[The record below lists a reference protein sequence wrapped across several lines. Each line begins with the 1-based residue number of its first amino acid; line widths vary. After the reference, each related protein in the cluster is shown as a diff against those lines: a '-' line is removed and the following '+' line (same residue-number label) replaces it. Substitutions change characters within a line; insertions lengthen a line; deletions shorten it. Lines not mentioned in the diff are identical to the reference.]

1 MTDQSSIKLP
11 EASRR
16 RFLQGAGATSLG
28 LVVGF
33 HWLPRTA
40 LAQAKAAGEPQ
51 MMNAF
56 IRIAPDNTVTVL
68 SKHLEMGQGVYTGLS
83 TIVAEELD
91 ADWSQMRAE
100 GAPADAKTYANLAF
114 GMQGTGGSTA
124 IANSY
129 DQLRKA
135 GATARAMLVAAA
147 AEQWKVPAQDIT
159 VSKGV
164 VSHAGSGRKASFGQL
179 AAKAATMTPPAEVPL
194 KDPAKFVY
202 IGKKVARIDSRAKGN
217 GTAQYTIDVKLP
229 GMLTALLQ
237 RAPQFGATVKSFD
250 AGKAKAVPGV
260 VDVVQISNGVAV
272 VAKNFWSAKLGRE
285 ALTVEWDDA
294 AAEKR
299 GSDQILAEY
308 KELAKKPGL
317 PARKEGNVDE
327 AFAKAAKII
336 EASYDFPY
344 LAHAPME
351 PLDVVVKLDTQGAD
365 IRGCEIWAG
374 DQFQTPDQ
382 MNAAR
387 VLGLKP
393 EQVKINTLFAGGSF
407 GRRATTMSDYI
418 VEGAEIAKAIGAK
431 EGTRGAPV
439 KLMWTRE
446 DDIQG
451 GRYRPMYHHVLKAG
465 VDAQGNITAWQHRIV
480 GQSIIAGTPFEQVMV
495 KDGID
500 ATSVEGAAN
509 LPYAIP
515 NMSVELHTTR
525 TGVTVLWWR
534 SVGSTHT
541 AFATEVF
548 LDEIAAATGQDP
560 VALRRKLLTRHPR
573 HLGVLNLAAE
583 KAGWG
588 KPLPAGRLRGI
599 AVHESFSSYVAEVAE
614 VSLKP
619 DGSWKVE
626 KIVAAVDCGQ
636 PINPDIIRAQ
646 VESGIGFGLSATIK
660 PGISLSNGTVEQSNF
675 HDYEVLRIHEMPQVE
690 VHIVP
695 SREKPTGIGE
705 PGTPPVAPAVANA
718 LMSGTKQVYRAL
730 PLPATATKSA

>member
-1 MTDQSSIKLP
+1 MTDQTKIALP
-11 EASRR
+11 ATSRR

-33 HWLPRTA
+33 HWAPRNA
-40 LAQAKAAGEPQ
+40 MAQAAAAPT

-68 SKHLEMGQGVYTGLS
+68 SKHLEMGQGVYTGLA

-91 ADWSQMRAE
+91 ADWAQIRAE
-100 GAPADAKTYANLAF
+100 GAPADAKLYNNLAF
-114 GMQGTGGSTA
+114 GPVQGTGGSTA
-124 IANSY
+124 IANSW

-135 GATARAMLVAAA
+135 GATARALLVAAA
-147 AEQWKVPAQDIT
+147 AEQWKVPAAEIT
-159 VSKGV
+159 VNKGV
-164 VSHAGSGRKASFGQL
+164 VSHKSGKKASFGQL
-179 AAKAATMTPPAEVPL
+179 AANAATMTPPAEVQL
-194 KDPAKFVY
+194 KDPAKFQY
-202 IGKKVARIDSRAKGN
+202 IGKSVARLDSRAKST
-217 GTAQYTIDVKLP
+217 GTAQFTIDVKLP

-237 RAPQFGATVKSFD
+237 RAPLFGATVKSFD
-250 AGKAKAVPGV
+250 ATKAKAVPGV

-272 VAKNFWSAKLGRE
+272 LAKNFWAAKLGRE
-285 ALTVEWDDA
+285 ALAIEWDETN
-294 AAEKR
+294 AEKR
-299 GSDQILAEY
+299 GTEQILAEY

-317 PARKEGNVDE
+317 PARKEGNIEE
-327 AFAKAAKII
+327 AFAKAAKVI
-336 EASYDFPY
+336 EATYDFPY

-351 PLDVVVKLDTQGAD
+351 PLDCVVTYDANGA
-365 IRGCEIWAG
+365 EIWAG
-374 DQFQTPDQ
+374 DQFQTIDQ

-407 GRRATTMSDYI
+407 GRRANTVSDYI
-418 VEGAEIAKAIGAK
+418 VEGAEIAKAI
-431 EGTRGAPV
+431 EGRAPV
-439 KLMWTRE
+439 KLIWTRE

-451 GRYRPMYHHVLKAG
+451 GRYRPMYHHALKAG
-465 VDAQGNITAWQHRIV
+465 IDAQGNIVAWQHRIV
-480 GQSIIAGTPFEQVMV
+480 GQSIIAGTPFEPVMV

-500 ATSVEGAAN
+500 HTSVEGAAN

-515 NMSVELHTTR
+515 NMSVELHTTK
-525 TGVTVLWWR
+525 TGVPVLWWR

-548 LDEIAAATGQDP
+548 LDEIAAETKQDP

-588 KPLPAGRLRGI
+588 KPLAKGRLRGV
-599 AVHESFSSYVAEVAE
+599 AVHESFNSFVAEVAE
-614 VSLKP
+614 VVLQP
-619 DGSWKVE
+619 DGGWKVDRV
-626 KIVAAVDCGQ
+626 VAAVDCGT
-636 PINPDIIRAQ
+636 PINPNIIRAQ

-660 PGISLSNGTVEQSNF
+660 PGLSMKDGRIEQSNF
-675 HDYEVLRIHEMPQVE
+675 HDYEVLRIHEMPKVE

-695 SREKPTGIGE
+695 SKEKPTGIGE

-718 LMSGTKQVYRAL
+718 LMAGTKQVFRAL
-730 PLPATATKSA
+730 PLPEAVKSA

>member
-1 MTDQSSIKLP
+1 MTDQSKIQIT
-11 EASRR
+11 ASRR
-16 RFLQGAGATSLG
+16 RFLQGAGAASLG

-33 HWLPRTA
+33 HWAPRNA
-40 LAQAKAAGEPQ
+40 MAQKAAAGTPAA
-51 MMNAF
+51 MNAF

-68 SKHLEMGQGVYTGLS
+68 SKHLEMGQGTYTGLA

-91 ADWSQMRAE
+91 ADWKQMRTE
-100 GAPADAKTYANLAF
+100 GAPADVKLYANLAF

-124 IANSY
+124 MANSW

-135 GATARAMLVAAA
+135 GATARAMLVQAA
-147 AEQWKVPAQDIT
+147 AEQWKLPAREIT

-164 VSHAGSGRKASFGQL
+164 VRHASGKKATFGQL
-179 AAKAATMTPPAEVPL
+179 AAKASTLTPPTDAPL
-194 KDPAKFVY
+194 KDPAKFTL
-202 IGKKVARIDSRAKGN
+202 IGKDVPRLDARAKSN

-229 GMLTALLQ
+229 GQLTALLQ
-237 RAPQFGATVKSFD
+237 RAPLFGAKVKSFE

-272 VAKNFWSAKLGRE
+272 VAKNFWAAKLGRE
-285 ALTVEWDDA
+285 ALDIQWDDS

-299 GSDQILAEY
+299 GTDEIMAEY
-308 KELAKKPGL
+308 KELAKTPGL
-317 PARKEGNVDE
+317 PARKDGDVEA
-327 AFAKAAKII
+327 AFARAAKVI

-351 PLDVVVKLDTQGAD
+351 PLDCVVKLDAEKV
-365 IRGCEIWAG
+365 EIWAG
-374 DQFQTPDQ
+374 DQFQTVDQ
-382 MNAAR
+382 GNAAH
-387 VLGLKP
+387 VLGFKP
-393 EQVKINTLFAGGSF
+393 EQVKINTLYAGGSF
-407 GRRATTMSDYI
+407 GRRATMQSDYI
-418 VEGAEIAKAIGAK
+418 VEGVEIAKAINGK
-431 EGTRGAPV
+431 APV
-439 KLMWTRE
+439 RLVWTRE

-465 VDAQGNITAWQHRIV
+465 VNDKGEIIAWQHRIV
-480 GQSIIAGTPFEQVMV
+480 GQSIMGGTAFEQFMV

-515 NMSVELHTTR
+515 NISVELHTTK
-525 TGVTVLWWR
+525 TGVPVLWWR

-548 LDEIAAATGQDP
+548 LDEIANATSQDP
-560 VALRRKLLTRHPR
+560 VALRRKLLAKHPR

-588 KPLPAGRLRGI
+588 KPLPTGRVRGI
-599 AVHESFSSYVAEVAE
+599 AVHESFASFVAEVAE
-614 VSLKP
+614 VALQP

-626 KIVAAVDCGQ
+626 KIVAAVDCGT
-636 PINPDIIRAQ
+636 PINPNIIRAQ
-646 VESGIGFGLSATIK
+646 VESGIGYGLSATIK
-660 PGISLSNGTVEQSNF
+660 PGISLARGGAVEQSNF
-675 HDYEVLRIHEMPQVE
+675 HDYEVLRIHEMPKVE

-695 SREKPTGIGE
+695 SKEKPTGIGE

-718 LMSGTKQVYRAL
+718 LMSGTKVVFRAL

>member
-1 MTDQSSIKLP
+1 MTDQSKIKLP
-11 EASRR
+11 AASRR
-16 RFLQGAGATSLG
+16 RFLQGAAAAGAG

-33 HWLPRTA
+33 HWVPRNA
-40 LAQAKAAGEPQ
+40 MAQAKAAGQPQ

-68 SKHLEMGQGVYTGLS
+68 SKHIEMGQGSYTGLA

-100 GAPADAKTYANLAF
+100 GAPADAKVYANLAF

-124 IANSY
+124 MANSW

-147 AEQWKVPAQDIT
+147 AEQWKVPAKEIT
-159 VSKGV
+159 VAKGV
-164 VSHAGSGRKASFGQL
+164 VSHAGSGKKATFGQL
-179 AAKAATMTPPAEVPL
+179 AEKAATLTPPAEVTL
-194 KDPAKFVY
+194 KDPSKFTL
-202 IGKKVARIDSRAKGN
+202 IGKKAPRLDARAKST

-229 GMLTALLQ
+229 GMLTAVLQ
-237 RAPQFGATVKSFD
+237 RAPQFGATVKSFNAD
-250 AGKAKAVPGV
+250 KAKAVPGV
-260 VDVVQISNGVAV
+260 VNVVQISNGVAV
-272 VAKNFWSAKLGRE
+272 VAKNFWAAKQGRE
-285 ALTVEWDDA
+285 ALEVTWDDTN
-294 AAEKR
+294 AEKR
-299 GSDQILAEY
+299 GSDQLMAEY

-317 PARKEGNVDE
+317 SARKDGNVDE
-327 AFAKAAKII
+327 AFGKAARII
-336 EASYDFPY
+336 EATYDFPY

-351 PLDVVVKLDTQGAD
+351 PLDCVVKLDAN
-365 IRGCEIWAG
+365 GCEIWAG

-382 MNAAR
+382 MNAAK
-387 VLGLKP
+387 VLGITPDK
-393 EQVKINTLFAGGSF
+393 VKINTLYAGGSF
-407 GRRATTMSDYI
+407 GRRATPTSDYI
-418 VEGAEIAKAIGAK
+418 VEGVEIAKAINGS
-431 EGTRGAPV
+431 APV
-439 KLMWTRE
+439 RLIWTRE
-446 DDIQG
+446 DDITG
-451 GRYRPMYHHVLKAG
+451 GRYRPMYHHTLKAG
-465 VDAQGNITAWQHRIV
+465 VDDKGNIVAWQHRIV
-480 GQSIIAGTPFEQVMV
+480 GQSIIAGTMFEQFMV

-515 NMSVELHTTR
+515 NMSVELHTTKA
-525 TGVTVLWWR
+525 GVPVLWWR

-548 LDEIAAATGQDP
+548 LDEIAQATSQDP
-560 VALRRKLLTRHPR
+560 VALRRKLLAKHPR

-588 KPLPAGRLRGI
+588 KPLAKGRMRGI

-614 VSLKP
+614 VTLKA
-619 DGSWKVE
+619 DGTWKVE
-626 KIVAAVDCGQ
+626 KIVAAVDCGT

-646 VESGIGFGLSATIK
+646 VESGIGYGLSATIK
-660 PGISLSNGTVEQSNF
+660 PGLTLKNGAVEQSNF
-675 HDYEVLRIHEMPQVE
+675 HDYEVLRIHEMPAVE

-695 SREKPTGIGE
+695 SKEKPTGIGE

-718 LMSGTKQVYRAL
+718 LMSGTKQVFRAL
-730 PLPATATKSA
+730 PLPTEGVKSV

>member
-1 MTDQSSIKLP
+1 MTDQSKIQIT
-11 EASRR
+11 ASRR
-16 RFLQGAGATSLG
+16 RFLQGAGAASLG

-33 HWLPRTA
+33 HWAPRNA
-40 LAQAKAAGEPQ
+40 MAQKAAAGTPAT
-51 MMNAF
+51 MNAF
-56 IRIAPDNTVTVL
+56 VRIAPDNTVTVL
-68 SKHLEMGQGVYTGLS
+68 SKHLEMGQGTYTGLA

-91 ADWSQMRAE
+91 ADWKQMRTE
-100 GAPADAKTYANLAF
+100 GAPADVKLYANLAF

-124 IANSY
+124 MANSW

-135 GATARAMLVAAA
+135 GATARAMLVQAA
-147 AEQWKVPAQDIT
+147 AEQWKLPAREIT

-164 VSHAGSGRKASFGQL
+164 VRHASGKKATFGQL
-179 AAKAATMTPPAEVPL
+179 AAKASTLTPPTDAPL
-194 KDPAKFVY
+194 KDPAKFTL
-202 IGKKVARIDSRAKGN
+202 IGKDVPRLDARAKSN

-229 GMLTALLQ
+229 GQLTALLQ
-237 RAPQFGATVKSFD
+237 RAPLFGAKVKSFE

-272 VAKNFWSAKLGRE
+272 VAKNFWAAKLGRE
-285 ALTVEWDDA
+285 ALDIQWDDS

-299 GSDQILAEY
+299 GTDEIMAEY

-317 PARKEGNVDE
+317 PARKDGDVEA
-327 AFAKAAKII
+327 AFARAAKVI

-351 PLDVVVKLDTQGAD
+351 PLDCVVKLDAEKV
-365 IRGCEIWAG
+365 EIWAG
-374 DQFQTPDQ
+374 DQFQTVDQ
-382 MNAAR
+382 GNAAR
-387 VLGLKP
+387 VLGFKP
-393 EQVKINTLFAGGSF
+393 EQVKINTLYAGGSF
-407 GRRATTMSDYI
+407 GRRATMQSDYI
-418 VEGAEIAKAIGAK
+418 VEGVEIAKAINGK
-431 EGTRGAPV
+431 APV
-439 KLMWTRE
+439 RLVWTRE
-446 DDIQG
+446 DDIRG

-465 VDAQGNITAWQHRIV
+465 VDDKGEIIAWQHRIV
-480 GQSIIAGTPFEQVMV
+480 GQSIMGGTAFEQFMV

-515 NMSVELHTTR
+515 NMSVELHTTK
-525 TGVTVLWWR
+525 TGVPVLWWR

-548 LDEIAAATGQDP
+548 LDEIANATSQDP
-560 VALRRKLLTRHPR
+560 VALRRRLLAKHPR

-588 KPLPAGRLRGI
+588 KPLPTGRVRGI
-599 AVHESFSSYVAEVAE
+599 AVHESFASFVAEVAE
-614 VSLKP
+614 VALQP

-626 KIVAAVDCGQ
+626 KIVAAVDCGT
-636 PINPDIIRAQ
+636 PINPNIIRAQ
-646 VESGIGFGLSATIK
+646 VESGIGYGLSATIK
-660 PGISLSNGTVEQSNF
+660 PGISLAKGGAVEQSNF
-675 HDYEVLRIHEMPQVE
+675 HDYEVLRIHEMPKVE

-695 SREKPTGIGE
+695 SKEKPTGIGE

-718 LMSGTKQVYRAL
+718 LMRGTKVVFRAL